1 MTPILMTKFIL
12 KIIQSFRNDVSCFN
26 IGGAGEKG
34 HMNECFYLTME
45 EECEKFFRWVFQM
58 FVNSYINYKIK
69 RNFHPFKQSLFL
81 INHSF
86 NQG

>member
-1 MTPILMTKFIL
+1 MNPILMTKFIL

-45 EECEKFFRWVFQM
+45 EE
-58 FVNSYINYKIK
+58 
-69 RNFHPFKQSLFL
+69 
-81 INHSF
+81 
-86 NQG
+86 